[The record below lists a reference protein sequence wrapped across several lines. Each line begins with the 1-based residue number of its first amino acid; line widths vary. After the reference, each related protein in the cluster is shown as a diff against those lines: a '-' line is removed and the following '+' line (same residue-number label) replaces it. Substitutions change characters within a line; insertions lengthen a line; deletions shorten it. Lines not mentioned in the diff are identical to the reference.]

1 MIQLVFATNNL
12 HKLTEIR
19 HLLGD
24 KYKIVSLSEMGINE
38 IIPENQETIEGNA
51 IEKAKYIYNKY
62 QISCFADDTGLEVEY
77 LQGRPGVFSARY
89 AGEGCSSE
97 DNINKLLYDL
107 TGVKNRKARFRTVIA
122 FINEMNKIE
131 LFEGIINGYID
142 ENRRGNEGFGYDSVF
157 TPEGY
162 TQSFAEMNISLKNNI
177 SHRAIAMLKFV
188 EYLKL
193 H

>member
-1 MIQLVFATNNL
+1 MMQLVFATNNL

-24 KYKIVSLSEMGINE
+24 KYKIVSLSELGINE
-38 IIPENQETIEGNA
+38 IIPENQDTIEGNA
-51 IEKAKYIYNKY
+51 IEKAKYIFNKY
-62 QISCFADDTGLEVEY
+62 QISCFADDTGLEVEF

-97 DNINKLLYDL
+97 DNINKLLNEL
-107 TGVKNRKARFRTVIA
+107 TEVKNRKARFRTVIA
-122 FINEMNKIE
+122 FINEKDKTE

-142 ENRRGNEGFGYDSVF
+142 EIRRGTEGFGYDSVF
-157 TPEGY
+157 IPEGY
-162 TQSFAEMNISLKNNI
+162 TQSFAEMNITLKNTI
-177 SHRAIAMLKFV
+177 SHRAIAMSKFV
-188 EYLKL
+188 EYLKI